1 MKMAFRRGAGRRA
14 FLSLVA
20 TLAGGSTFTSCDSK
34 VKTAITSGLET
45 TFLSL
50 FDPANYLDTSSA
62 NGTGTGAG
70 GLFDQ

>member
-45 TFLSL
+45 TFLGL
-50 FDPANYLDTSSA
+50 FENLLDTSSA
-62 NGTGTGAG
+62 NGTGTG
-70 GLFDQ
+70 GLFDP